1 MAVRGL
7 RILRRADLRGRIII
21 AWGVTLAVILLLLT
35 VVTVSLVS
43 TSRTVAEIQSI
54 WQPAETTVEDLSRM
68 QMAASANLAD
78 YVISQRQRS
87 LTGFEESLALADQ
100 KLNSLQSGVG
110 AQDLEI
116 ANLVQATRSAQSAWL
131 AADATPT
138 LAALDAENT
147 RAAARA
153 TNRKAAWMAYD
164 AMMASTD
171 QLATA
176 ITARAD
182 VSYQA
187 RSSSTRILVTVLGI
201 AALILLLLPLGALVA
216 LRRTVLNPLDALRAD
231 LQRAAA
237 GEHTHPIWPHG
248 PSELREVAVDAET
261 LRRNLVEEIDTA
273 RAATR
278 GLVQD
283 APIAAAMAQAVKPQP
298 LPETPGLLVAGT
310 SSTADGVVPGD
321 WWEVIPGRNGVLH
334 LVVVDVAGHGPEAAV
349 VALQVRALIRGSL
362 AVDGGLVSTIEQLV
376 ESGCCNELHT
386 TLVIASINPQRNTV
400 TWVNAGHPAPL
411 AVTGAKDQW
420 VLTQTG
426 PLVSAIGGEW
436 SVHSHSFN
444 VDDVLIAF
452 TDGLVERT
460 GDHGS
465 DVDATWLSTLVRG
478 LDAPV
483 RRDPFEVLRRVVD
496 SIRARATDWHR
507 DDATAVV
514 VVRSNSAHGTMAR

>member
-1 MAVRGL
+1 MAARGL
-7 RILRRADLRGRIII
+7 HILRRADLRGRIII
-21 AWGVTLAVILLLLT
+21 AWGVTLTVILLLLT

-43 TSRTVAEIQSI
+43 TSRTVAEIQSM
-54 WQPAETTVEDLSRM
+54 WQPAEATVEELSRM

-78 YVISQRQRS
+78 YVISQRARS
-87 LTGFEESLALADQ
+87 LSGYEESVSLADQ
-100 KLNSLQSGVG
+100 KLNDLQSGVG
-110 AQDLEI
+110 TQDSEI
-116 ANLVQATRSAQSAWL
+116 SALVQSTRSAQSAWL
-131 AADATPT
+131 TTDAAPT
-138 LAALDAENT
+138 LAALEAGNT

-171 QLATA
+171 QLAIA

-187 RSSSTRILVTVLGI
+187 RSNSTRILVAVLGI
-201 AALILLLLPLGALVA
+201 TALILLLLPLGALVA
-216 LRRTVLNPLDALRAD
+216 LRRTVLTPLDALRAD
-231 LQRAAA
+231 LQKAAA
-237 GEHTHPIWPHG
+237 GDHTHPIWPHG
-248 PSELREVAVDAET
+248 PSELREVAADAET

-283 APIAAAMAQAVKPQP
+283 APIAAAMAQAVAPPP
-298 LPETPGLLVAGT
+298 LPETPGVLVAGT

-321 WWEVIPGRNGVLH
+321 WWEVIPGRNGLLH

-349 VALQVRALIRGSL
+349 VALQIRALIRGSL
-362 AVDGGLVSTIEQLV
+362 AADGGLVSTLEQLV
-376 ESGCCNELHT
+376 ESGCCNELHA
-386 TLVIASINPQRNTV
+386 TLVIANIDSQRNTI

-411 AVTGAKDQW
+411 VVTGAKDQW

-426 PLVSAIGGEW
+426 PLISAIGGEW
-436 SVHSHSFN
+436 SVHSHSFST
-444 VDDVLIAF
+444 DDVLIAF
-452 TDGLVERT
+452 TDGLVERN
-460 GDHGS
+460 GDQDL
-465 DVDATWLSTLVRG
+465 DVDTTVLSTLIRG

-514 VVRSNSAHGTMAR
+514 VVRSNSTHGTMAR